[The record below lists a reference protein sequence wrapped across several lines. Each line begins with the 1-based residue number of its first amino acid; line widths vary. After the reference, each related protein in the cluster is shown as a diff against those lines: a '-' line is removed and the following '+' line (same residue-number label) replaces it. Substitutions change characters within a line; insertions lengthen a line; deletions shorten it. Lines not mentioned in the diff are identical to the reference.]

1 MTGKGHL
8 ILYIGSDEGYFKG
21 LEPRYQSTVP
31 GTQFVFKALPGATG
45 PVDVSKYFL
54 QVLAQNPSVIYIDFS
69 THLEEHT
76 RLALLIRRDN
86 STSDVPIVGL
96 VEHRKH
102 SRSCRASGVQF
113 VHIKCGEFHDVV
125 YDPCYLAFPGK
136 VKPGA
141 FARAR
146 ANMSVDLVEDFRVG
160 YLTKDYMHVEGNLRL
175 NKGDRITLQ
184 SNIPSEFLPSKN
196 FAVREVSTRN
206 LYYDYRYGTDLNY
219 VYVDAPE
226 YNESEIADGLGEED
240 EVKKEKLIK
249 EAKLK
254 HREAQIEFESKLKKT
269 IKKFNSW
276 IDDNTDRS
284 VPKETK
290 ILIVDPTMELLKDN
304 QKRLDS
310 FPYTIR
316 LQTVLSDE
324 LDEIEK
330 TLPNILALHFYDSRP
345 IAALDEKK
353 TQMDLLEY
361 EKEREELVNSLED
374 ESIAVLG
381 RVFKKISS
389 LSDYSPIV
397 TIFGCESYTSKA
409 FQESFK
415 YPLIITHKH
424 SFNLDM
430 VIEMAELFERKQK
443 EKFKKNTEAKILELR
458 SQDPIKNGRLSL
470 ADFIEKRFYISKS
483 SDLSF
488 ASYSR
493 PVTLE
498 TLTESE
504 LTIVC
509 EEELTLG
516 VYRLEKP
523 VAISV
528 TLVRFPDGKAFESS
542 GGALK
547 RFRGLIHCAGEEEK
561 KEIRRYVNEVFSAPK
576 KERELKEK
584 EAFEVLNSQVE
595 AHRELER
602 QQLKEKQAR
611 ELAEKLSKNKI
622 N

>member
-1 MTGKGHL
+1 MTAKGHL
-8 ILYIGSDEGYFKG
+8 ILYIGADEGYFRG
-21 LEPRYQSTVP
+21 LGPRFQAMLP
-31 GTQFVFKALPGATG
+31 GADLTFKALPAATNASA
-45 PVDVSKYFL
+45 VSKYFL
-54 QVLAQNPSVIYIDFS
+54 QILAQNPSIIYIDFS
-69 THLEEHT
+69 TYLDEHT
-76 RLALLIRRDN
+76 RLALLVRRDN
-86 STSDVPIVGL
+86 STSDIPIVGL
-96 VEHRKH
+96 VEHHKFA
-102 SRSCRASGVQF
+102 RSCRASGVQF

-146 ANMSVDLVEDFRVG
+146 ANIGVDLIEDFRVG

-175 NKGDRITLQ
+175 NKGDRITLG
-184 SNIPSEFLPSKN
+184 SSIPSDMLPSKN
-196 FAVREVSTRN
+196 FVVREVSTRN

-219 VYVDAPE
+219 LYLDPPE
-226 YNESEIADGLGEED
+226 FNESEIADGLGEED
-240 EVKKEKLIK
+240 EAKRAKLIK
-249 EAKLK
+249 EAKQK
-254 HREAQIEFESKLKKT
+254 HREAQIEFESKLKRT

-284 VPKETK
+284 LPKETK
-290 ILIVDPTMELLKDN
+290 ILIVDPVMDLLKDN
-304 QKRLDS
+304 EKRLDA

-316 LQTVLSDE
+316 FQTILSEE
-324 LDEIEK
+324 LNEIER

-345 IAALDEKK
+345 VAALDARK

-361 EKEREELVNSLED
+361 EKEREELINSLED
-374 ESIAVLG
+374 EAIATLG
-381 RVFKKISS
+381 RVFKKIAS
-389 LSDYSPIV
+389 LSDYAPIV

-424 SFNLDM
+424 SFNLEM

-443 EKFKKNTEAKILELR
+443 EKFTRTTEAKILELR
-458 SQDPIKNGRLSL
+458 KQDPIKNGRLTLS
-470 ADFIEKRFYISKS
+470 DFIEKRYYISKS

-504 LTIVC
+504 LTLVC

-516 VYRLEKP
+516 VYRFEKP
-523 VAISV
+523 ISISL
-528 TLVRFPDGKAFESS
+528 TLVNFPDGKVFESS

-547 RFRGLIHCAGEEEK
+547 RYRALIHCAGEEEK
-561 KEIRRYVNEVFSAPK
+561 KELRRFVNEVFSAPK
-576 KERELKEK
+576 KERETKEK
-584 EAFEVLNSQVE
+584 EAFDVLNAQVL
-595 AHRELER
+595 AHRELEEKK
-602 QQLKEKQAR
+602 QKEAHAK
-611 ELAEKLSKNKI
+611 ELAEKLSKKKI